1 MFPNTKFRTVQD
13 GSRRGSHSPLLS
25 TQPRPSR
32 STAAAKRPH
41 LMKLRWTPRERCTPE
56 QSMHKKTP
64 YVMLAQLGFLAP
76 QSKQAWVE
84 EAMNER
90 SRAPS
95 RGQGLTLQENS
106 PRTPL
111 SLPWSPGGPGESL
124 LAAQDPARFPLTHL
138 VGRNCAK
145 PLKKSLDFGLT
156 RLRRHFLSFPDTS
169 ATDGP
174 RQGPIRGREGRVP
187 TSALATPTQAE
198 GWGHL
203 SRAGPMS
210 SRRNIR
216 RDVSLPCPTIV
227 S

>member
-1 MFPNTKFRTVQD
+1 
-13 GSRRGSHSPLLS
+13 
-25 TQPRPSR
+25 
-32 STAAAKRPH
+32 
-41 LMKLRWTPRERCTPE
+41 
-56 QSMHKKTP
+56 MHKKTP

-95 RGQGLTLQENS
+95 RGRGLTLQENS